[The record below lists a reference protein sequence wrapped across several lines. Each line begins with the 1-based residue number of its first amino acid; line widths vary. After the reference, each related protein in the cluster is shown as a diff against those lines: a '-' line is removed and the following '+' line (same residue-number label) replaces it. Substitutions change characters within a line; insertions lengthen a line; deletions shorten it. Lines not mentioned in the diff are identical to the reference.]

1 MSLIWASKL
10 NDSSFFGTGV
20 WRTAGRDEMN
30 LWQTLKVAWEGIAV
44 NKARSFLTMLGII
57 IGVAAVIIMMA
68 VSAGTEAS
76 ISDQI
81 TGLGSNLIMV
91 NRGFGEGAGPG
102 ARMESEG
109 LSYDDALA
117 VREQVTG
124 IVGVVAEQ
132 MASDQVV
139 RAESATIETDVIGAM
154 PDFPEV
160 RGVELADG
168 RFFAQEDLDRKAKV
182 AVLAY
187 DTAQELFGNEDPI
200 GQSVTAGNVRLTVVG
215 VMAEKGLVGQTD
227 YDQRVYVPLTLAF
240 QRFSFSRRFGDMIMT
255 MYVQAENQDT
265 IDSAITQIDALL
277 RRRHDISGSED
288 PDYTIYTQEDII
300 ETAESTT
307 AAFRSLLGWVAG
319 VSLLVGGI
327 GIMNIMLVSVTERT
341 REIGIR
347 QAVGAAPSDI
357 RLQFLT
363 EGLVL
368 CLVGGLLGVAF
379 GIGGSWLFG
388 QTSDMRTVV
397 VWDSIVLA
405 FCSAAAVGIFFGFYP
420 ANRASQLDPIEALR
434 HE

>member
-1 MSLIWASKL
+1 MGAWL
-10 NDSSFFGTGV
+10 
-20 WRTAGRDEMN
+20 TAGRDEMN

-68 VSAGTEAS
+68 VSAGTEAT
-76 ISDQI
+76 ISDRI

-91 NRGFGEGAGPG
+91 SRGFGQGAGPG

-124 IVGVVAEQ
+124 ITGVVAEQ

-139 RAESATIETDVIGAM
+139 RADSTTIETDVIGAM
-154 PDFPEV
+154 PDFPAV
-160 RGVELADG
+160 RGVGLADG
-168 RFFAQEDLDRKAKV
+168 RFFTLEDLERKAKV

-187 DTAQELFGNEDPI
+187 TTAQELFGDDDPI
-200 GQSVTAGNVRLTVVG
+200 GQSITAGNVRLTVVG

-227 YDQRVYVPLTLAF
+227 YDQRVYIPLTLAF

-255 MYVQAENQDT
+255 MYVQAESQDT

-277 RRRHDISGSED
+277 RKRHDISAVED
-288 PDYTIYTQEDII
+288 PDFTVYTQEDII
-300 ETAESTT
+300 ETQESTT

-357 RLQFLT
+357 RRQFLA

-368 CLVGGLLGVAF
+368 SLVGGLLGVAF
-379 GIGGSWLFG
+379 GVGGSWIFG
-388 QTSDMRTVV
+388 RTSDMRTVV
-397 VWDSIVLA
+397 VWNSIVLA
-405 FCSAAAVGIFFGFYP
+405 FCSAAAVGIFFGYYP

>member
-1 MSLIWASKL
+1 
-10 NDSSFFGTGV
+10 
-20 WRTAGRDEMN
+20 MN

-68 VSAGTEAS
+68 VSAGTEAT
-76 ISDQI
+76 ISDRI

-91 NRGFGEGAGPG
+91 SRGFGQGAGPG
-102 ARMESEG
+102 ARQTEG
-109 LSYDDALA
+109 LSYEDALA

-124 IVGVVAEQ
+124 ITGVVAEQ
-132 MASDQVV
+132 MAMDQVV
-139 RAESATIETDVIGAM
+139 RADSATIETDVIGAM
-154 PDFPEV
+154 PDFPAV
-160 RGVELADG
+160 RGVGLADG
-168 RFFAQEDLDRKAKV
+168 RFFTLEDLDRKAKV

-187 DTAQELFGNEDPI
+187 TTAQELFGEGDPI
-200 GQSVTAGNVRLTVVG
+200 GQSITAGNVRLTVVG
-215 VMAEKGLVGQTD
+215 VLAEKGLVGQTD
-227 YDQRVYVPLTLAF
+227 YDQRVYVPLTVAF
-240 QRFSFSRRFGDMIMT
+240 DRFTPSRRFGNMIMT
-255 MYVQAENQDT
+255 IYVQAESKDT

-277 RRRHDISGSED
+277 RKRHDISAAED
-288 PDYTIYTQEDII
+288 PDFTIYTQEDII
-300 ETAESTT
+300 ETQESTT
-307 AAFRSLLGWVAG
+307 EAFRSLLGWVAG

-357 RLQFLT
+357 RLQFLA

-368 CLVGGLLGVAF
+368 SLVGGLLGVAF

-397 VWDSIVLA
+397 VWNSIVLA

>member
-1 MSLIWASKL
+1 
-10 NDSSFFGTGV
+10 
-20 WRTAGRDEMN
+20 MN

-68 VSAGTEAS
+68 VSAGTEAT
-76 ISDQI
+76 ISDRI

-91 NRGFGEGAGPG
+91 SRGFGQGAGPG
-102 ARMESEG
+102 ARQTEG
-109 LSYDDALA
+109 LSYEDALA

-124 IVGVVAEQ
+124 ITGVVAEQ
-132 MASDQVV
+132 MAMDQVV
-139 RAESATIETDVIGAM
+139 RADSATVETDVIGAM
-154 PDFPEV
+154 PDFPAV
-160 RGVELADG
+160 RGVGLADG
-168 RFFAQEDLDRKAKV
+168 RFFTLEDLDRKAKV

-187 DTAQELFGNEDPI
+187 TTAQELFGDADPI
-200 GQSVTAGNVRLTVVG
+200 GQSITAGNVRLTVVG

-255 MYVQAENQDT
+255 MYVQAESKDT

-277 RRRHDISGSED
+277 RKRHDISASED
-288 PDYTIYTQEDII
+288 PDFTIYTQEDII
-300 ETAESTT
+300 ETQESAT
-307 AAFRSLLGWVAG
+307 AAFRSLLAWVAG

-347 QAVGAAPSDI
+347 QAVGASPSDI
-357 RLQFLT
+357 RLQFLA

-368 CLVGGLLGVAF
+368 SLVGGLLGVAF

-388 QTSDMRTVV
+388 RTSDMRTVV
-397 VWDSIVLA
+397 VWNSIVLA